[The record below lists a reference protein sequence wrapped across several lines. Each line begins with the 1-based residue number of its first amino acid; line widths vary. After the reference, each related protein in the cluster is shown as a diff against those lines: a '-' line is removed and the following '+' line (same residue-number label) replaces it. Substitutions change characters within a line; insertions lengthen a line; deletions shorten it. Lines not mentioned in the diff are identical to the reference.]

1 MTMKHTIVEDGGL
14 TVVSFEGE
22 IDLEYSGR
30 VREILL
36 AIIHDDNLGIIVD
49 LSGISMIDSSGVASL
64 LEAFQNAKKRGKR
77 FILASSGESVLRVL
91 KLARLDTVFVLA
103 DDVEK
108 AKSAMG

>member
-1 MTMKHTIVEDGGL
+1 MKHTIVEDGGL